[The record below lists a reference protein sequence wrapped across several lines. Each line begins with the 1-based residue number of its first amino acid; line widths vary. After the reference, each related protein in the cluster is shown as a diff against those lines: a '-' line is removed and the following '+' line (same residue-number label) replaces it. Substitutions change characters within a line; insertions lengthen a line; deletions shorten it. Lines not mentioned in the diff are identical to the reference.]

1 MKKIWIIG
9 LHEFRIRVR
18 SKWFLIST
26 FGLPIIIISL
36 SLVSGYVAGS
46 GIGSSVKHYGVLD
59 ETGIY
64 GKSVAADLEQQYKD
78 GDEGLYA
85 FQVETDVSESNR
97 AVFDTLVTE
106 GSLDGYFLIP
116 GDVAK
121 TLVVSFYS
129 KKVGAFRDVSR
140 FERVFNRL
148 LVRNN
153 VKNYN
158 LDSTIVKTLMARA
171 EVNSFELGKTDKLS
185 GSQEFFRYMAPFAF
199 LFLLFMG
206 VFMGAQM
213 LMRGIIEERSNRVIE
228 VMLSVANYNEV
239 MAGKIL
245 GMAGLGISQ
254 SLFYLIVLAGVGGYY
269 GVNLINSMMV
279 ILFLA
284 YFILGYLWWAAVF
297 MAIGSLFDSEQD
309 AQQAVSFISI
319 LAVVPMMLWT
329 LVIDS
334 PNSTL
339 VNVLTYI
346 PIFTPYFM
354 IMKLAVNAASAFQI
368 GTTLLIML
376 VAVYYTMRVA
386 GKVFKT
392 AILLYGKRITLPEI
406 IRWIR
411 N

>member
-1 MKKIWIIG
+1 
-9 LHEFRIRVR
+9 
-18 SKWFLIST
+18 
-26 FGLPIIIISL
+26 
-36 SLVSGYVAGS
+36 
-46 GIGSSVKHYGVLD
+46 
-59 ETGIY
+59 
-64 GKSVAADLEQQYKD
+64 
-78 GDEGLYA
+78 
-85 FQVETDVSESNR
+85 
-97 AVFDTLVTE
+97 
-106 GSLDGYFLIP
+106 
-116 GDVAK
+116 
-121 TLVVSFYS
+121 
-129 KKVGAFRDVSR
+129 
-140 FERVFNRL
+140 
-148 LVRNN
+148 
-153 VKNYN
+153 
-158 LDSTIVKTLMARA
+158 
-171 EVNSFELGKTDKLS
+171 
-185 GSQEFFRYMAPFAF
+185 
-199 LFLLFMG
+199 MG

-319 LAVVPMMLWT
+319 LAVIPMMLWT

-354 IMKLAVNAASAFQI
+354 IMKLASGAASAFQI